1 MLRGDVRSTL
11 FGQHNGG
18 QRLEGRG
25 ALELLFGGADSG
37 AFSALLTYSGT
48 KIQFDAPVE
57 GGATRRDVRVGHALL
72 LSFGCGCELAVRGRQ
87 PQARVD
93 HGLEPATVRLCPVQR
108 VVHGGERTPAASSA
122 RAAYTRRRT

>member
-18 QRLEGRG
+18 QWLEGRG

-57 GGATRRDVRVGHALL
+57 GGATRREVRVGHALL
-72 LSFGCGCELAVRGRQ
+72 LSFGMWL
-87 PQARVD
+87 
-93 HGLEPATVRLCPVQR
+93 
-108 VVHGGERTPAASSA
+108 
-122 RAAYTRRRT
+122 